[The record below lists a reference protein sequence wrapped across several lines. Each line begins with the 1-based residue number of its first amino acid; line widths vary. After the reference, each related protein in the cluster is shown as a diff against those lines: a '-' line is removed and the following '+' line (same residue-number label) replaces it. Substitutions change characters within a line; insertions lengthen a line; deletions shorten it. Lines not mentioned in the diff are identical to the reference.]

1 MNPQVDYTSKK
12 ESEILSFT
20 LSGVNVSIAN
30 SIRRTILSDIPCVVF
45 KTTPYEENKAN
56 IIVNTSRLNNEI
68 LKQRLS
74 CIPINIPDYQN
85 LNLKNYLL
93 EVNVENTTDTTLYV
107 TTQDFKIKNL
117 VTDTYL
123 SEKDTRNIFP
133 PNDYTGDFI
142 DFVRLRPKLSD
153 ELPGEKI
160 HLTCELSISNAKD
173 DGCFNVVS
181 TCSYAMT
188 PDDIAIDNELVKKV
202 QTWKNEGKNE
212 KEIDFESKNWKLLDA
227 LRIVKKDSF
236 DFIIQT
242 VGVYTN
248 LEIVNKACEIIIKR
262 FKDLETAIETD
273 NVEISNS
280 LNTMANCFD
289 IKLENEDY
297 TVGKVLEFILYDKFF
312 EGTKTVTFV
321 GFKKFHPHD
330 SESIIRIAFKE
341 PVDLSS
347 IKGYLQECIKDAAVV
362 YSKIKKEFLKLVE

>member
-1 MNPQVDYTSKK
+1 MNPLLEITDKK
-12 ESEILSFT
+12 GDILTFT
-20 LSGVNVSIAN
+20 LNGVNVSIAN
-30 SIRRTILSDIPCVVF
+30 SIRRTILSDIPTVVF
-45 KTTPYEENKAN
+45 KTTPYEENKAT
-56 IIVNTSRLNNEI
+56 ILVNTSRLNNEI
-68 LKQRLS
+68 IKQRLS
-74 CIPINIPDYQN
+74 CIPIHISDYENI
-85 LNLKNYLL
+85 NLKNYLL
-93 EVNVENTTDTTLYV
+93 EVNVENTTDTTMFV

-117 VTDTYL
+117 VTDSYL

-160 HLTCELSISNAKD
+160 HLTCEMTIGTSKE

-181 TCSYAMT
+181 TCSYGMT
-188 PDDIAIDNELVKKV
+188 PDDVAINHELGKKI
-202 QTWKNEGKNE
+202 QGWKNEGKNE

-236 DFIIQT
+236 DFMVQS

-248 LEIVNKACEIIIKR
+248 LDLVNKACDIIIKR
-262 FKDLETAIETD
+262 FTDLDTLIDTD
-273 NVEISNS
+273 ELEIKNS

-289 IKLENEDY
+289 IKMENEDY
-297 TVGKVLEFILYDKFF
+297 TIGKVVEYILYEKFF
-312 EGTKTVTFV
+312 EGTKSVTFV

-341 PVDLSS
+341 PVDISS
-347 IKGYLQECIKDAAVV
+347 IKGYLKECIQDALGV
-362 YSKIKKEFLKLVE
+362 YAKIKKEFLKINL